1 MQKKNQ
7 KSKQRNFKAVFERVP
22 FPSFI
27 VLILASIHPV
37 IVFSQVEEQGE
48 KETQRQPVQIIE
60 DIQIL
65 FNKILYEYKAQ
76 NYTGAE
82 ELATITYLENYEY
95 IEAPLGKKNKALME
109 ETEIMLREDL
119 RTAIGDKVPLE
130 EVEQLINNING
141 NLDRAKQLFNDKSFT
156 WLCRNHVIRVR
167 LVNLWVL

>member
-7 KSKQRNFKAVFERVP
+7 KSKQRNFKAVFERVLL
-22 FPSFI
+22 PSFI

-37 IVFSQVEEQGE
+37 IVFSQVKEQDE

-65 FNKILYEYKAQ
+65 LNKILDEYKAQ

-95 IEAPLGKKNKALME
+95 IEAPLGKKNKALMK

-119 RTAIGDKVPLE
+119 RTAIDDKVPLE
-130 EVEQLINNING
+130 KVEQLINNING
-141 NLDRAKQLFNDKSFT
+141 NLDRAKLLFNDKSFT
-156 WLCRNHVIRVR
+156 
-167 LVNLWVL
+167 

>member
-1 MQKKNQ
+1 MQNKNQ
-7 KSKQRNFKAVFERVP
+7 KSKQRNFKAVFERVL

-37 IVFSQVEEQGE
+37 IVFSQVKEQDE

-65 FNKILYEYKAQ
+65 FNKILSEYKAQ

-119 RTAIGDKVPLE
+119 RTAIDDKVPLE
-130 EVEQLINNING
+130 KVEQLINNING
-141 NLDRAKQLFNDKSFT
+141 NLDRAKLLFNDKSFT
-156 WLCRNHVIRVR
+156 
-167 LVNLWVL
+167 

>member
-7 KSKQRNFKAVFERVP
+7 KSKQRNFKAVFERVLL
-22 FPSFI
+22 PSFI

-37 IVFSQVEEQGE
+37 IVFSQVKEQDE

-65 FNKILYEYKAQ
+65 LNKILDEYKAQ

-119 RTAIGDKVPLE
+119 RTAIDDKVPLE
-130 EVEQLINNING
+130 KVEQLINNING
-141 NLDRAKQLFNDKSFT
+141 NLDRAKLLFNDKSFT
-156 WLCRNHVIRVR
+156 
-167 LVNLWVL
+167 

>member
-48 KETQRQPVQIIE
+48 KETQRQPIQIIE

-156 WLCRNHVIRVR
+156 
-167 LVNLWVL
+167 

>member
-82 ELATITYLENYEY
+82 ELATVTYLENYEY

-119 RTAIGDKVPLE
+119 RTAIGDKVPLQ

-141 NLDRAKQLFNDKSFT
+141 NLDRAKQLFNNKSFT
-156 WLCRNHVIRVR
+156 
-167 LVNLWVL
+167 

>member
-130 EVEQLINNING
+130 EIEQLINNING

-156 WLCRNHVIRVR
+156 
-167 LVNLWVL
+167 

>member
-130 EVEQLINNING
+130 EIEQLINNING
-141 NLDRAKQLFNDKSFT
+141 NLDRAKQLFNNTSFT
-156 WLCRNHVIRVR
+156 
-167 LVNLWVL
+167 

>member
-7 KSKQRNFKAVFERVP
+7 KSKQRNFKAVFERVL

-119 RTAIGDKVPLE
+119 RTAIDDKVPLE

-141 NLDRAKQLFNDKSFT
+141 NLDRAKQLFNNTSFT
-156 WLCRNHVIRVR
+156 
-167 LVNLWVL
+167 

>member
-1 MQKKNQ
+1 MQNKNQ
-7 KSKQRNFKAVFERVP
+7 KSKQRNFKAVFERVL

-48 KETQRQPVQIIE
+48 KETQRQPIQIIE

-109 ETEIMLREDL
+109 ETEIMLREEL
-119 RTAIGDKVPLE
+119 RTAIDDKVPLE

-141 NLDRAKQLFNDKSFT
+141 NLDRAKQLFNNTSFT
-156 WLCRNHVIRVR
+156 
-167 LVNLWVL
+167 

>member
-22 FPSFI
+22 FI

-109 ETEIMLREDL
+109 QTEIMLREDL

-156 WLCRNHVIRVR
+156 
-167 LVNLWVL
+167 

>member
-1 MQKKNQ
+1 MQNKNQ
-7 KSKQRNFKAVFERVP
+7 KSKQRNFKAVFERVL

-109 ETEIMLREDL
+109 QTENMLREEL
-119 RTAIGDKVPLE
+119 RTAIDDKVPLE

-141 NLDRAKQLFNDKSFT
+141 NLDRAKQLFNNTSFT
-156 WLCRNHVIRVR
+156 
-167 LVNLWVL
+167 

>member
-82 ELATITYLENYEY
+82 ELATVTYLENYEY

-119 RTAIGDKVPLE
+119 RTAIGDKVPLQ

-156 WLCRNHVIRVR
+156 
-167 LVNLWVL
+167 